1 MIEPVKAI
9 RISWDSLSRIVSEEI
24 SKILGREICCK
35 ASMNDVEYWAIV
47 IQDERIPLSELFKI
61 LETVKANEA
70 ERQDSLPESAMTQF
84 SVRDIGMEAANLIL
98 AGRLGYRWKAQYMDD
113 YGMWILGEKDG
124 ENNEAEA

>member
-1 MIEPVKAI
+1 MNLLLTGAI
-9 RISWDSLSRIVSEEI
+9 KYSEEQLL
-24 SKILGREICCK
+24 KIKELGFEIT
-35 ASMNDVEYWAIV
+35 Y

-124 ENNEAEA
+124 EDNEAEA

>member
-9 RISWDSLSRIVSEEI
+9 RISWDSLSRIMSEEI
-24 SKILGREICCK
+24 GKILGRDIRCI
-35 ASMNDVEYWAIV
+35 ASMNDVDYWAV
-47 IQDERIPLSELFKI
+47 AMPDERIPLSELFKI

-70 ERQDSLPESAMTQF
+70 ERQDSLPESAMSEF

-98 AGRLGYRWKAQYMDD
+98 AGRLGYKWKAQYMDD

-124 ENNEAEA
+124 EDNEAEA